1 MLGDVP
7 ARPGKAVVLD
17 AIGNQLGMAVA
28 EWLADRGWRV
38 EVVSADMFVGQG
50 LTATM
55 ELTPWQQRACAKGI
69 VFLPQVDVERID
81 DRTVLGLDHFDR
93 RPMQITDVDLIV
105 SIVHEVPDE
114 DLYFALKASGKRVF
128 RVGDCVAP
136 RSMSQAILEGY
147 RAGLEL

>member
-1 MLGDVP
+1 
-7 ARPGKAVVLD
+7 VVLD
-17 AIGNQLGMAVA
+17 AIGNQLGMGVA

-69 VFLPQVDVERID
+69 VFLPQVDVERIVG
-81 DRTVLGLDHFDR
+81 RTVLGLDHFDR
-93 RPMQITDVDLIV
+93 RPMQITDVDLVV

-114 DLYFALKASGKRVF
+114 DLYFALKESGERVF

-147 RAGLEL
+147 RAGLEV